1 MDLAISPG
9 KIISNIQANVAEAE
23 LLLFVNRAV
32 QLIKICI
39 CEKFKIRRK
48 DKQTNNKQ
56 NKKTPEFKAQSDGEG
71 QSNHG
76 ERF

>member
-1 MDLAISPG
+1 M
-9 KIISNIQANVAEAE
+9 AEAE

-56 NKKTPEFKAQSDGEG
+56 NKKKTLSLRLSQMGKDRVIMVRDSEQYPEGG
-71 QSNHG
+71 
-76 ERF
+76 